1 MTAARWDITIEQ
13 GASFNETLTYT
24 DPTGALINLT
34 GCTAHM
40 QVRAAFGASPALVDL
55 TTGNGG
61 IVLGGPAGTIQVIMT
76 STQTAGIS
84 IAGLGGTPG
93 QKQAVH
99 DFFLTWP
106 DGHIDRLWEGIAY
119 VNPPVTQ

>member
-34 GCTAHM
+34 GCSAHM
-40 QVRAAFGASPALVDL
+40 QVRATFGSPTPLLDL
-55 TTGNGG
+55 STAAGG
-61 IVLGGPAGTIQVIMT
+61 IVLGGAAGTIQVIITQLQT
-76 STQTAGIS
+76 SGIVTT
-84 IAGLGGTPG
+84 GLDGPPS

-99 DFFLTWP
+99 DLFLTWP
-106 DGHIDRLWEGIAY
+106 DGHVDRLWEGTASITA
-119 VNPPVTQ
+119 PVTQ